1 LQQQKIML
9 TIRDNPGISRRDFV
23 RAGTLCFGGLALA
36 EFALPS
42 LLRAEAAAGIRS
54 SSKAV
59 VFVHL
64 DGGPPH
70 MDMIDPKPDAPAEI
84 RGEFSPI
91 SSNIPSLH
99 ISELLPRLAQSA
111 DRFAFIRSLVGS
123 AGAHDAFQCQSG
135 FAAKDM
141 ESVGGRPA
149 LGSVVSRLRGST
161 ADQAPS
167 FVDLMQGR
175 AYVRNSARPG
185 FLGPAY
191 QPFRPDISRLFAR
204 ELEGGMKN
212 ELARRGSGHATS
224 LALHDELSLGR
235 IDDRTQLLSGL
246 DRFRRESD
254 RSGMMG
260 AVDNFTQQA
269 VGILT
274 SGKFAKALDL
284 ASEPAQS
291 LARYS
296 LPRPVERVGT
306 SDDGN
311 AVKKFLL
318 ARRMLEAGVRVV
330 SLSLSDYDTH
340 SGNFDRMRRLMPV
353 LDCGLT
359 AFIADL
365 EERGMLSDVSI
376 VAWGEFG
383 RTPKVNKSAGRDHW
397 PGVGMALLAGGG
409 MQTGQVIG
417 STDRLA
423 SIPTSRPVH
432 YQDVI
437 ATVYHNLG
445 INPVATTLLD
455 PSGRPQ
461 HVVDKGQV
469 IGELV

>member
-1 LQQQKIML
+1 ML
-9 TIRDNPGISRRDFV
+9 TIHGTPDISRRDFV
-23 RAGTLCFGGLALA
+23 RAGALCFGGLALA
-36 EFALPS
+36 EFSLPS

-91 SSNIPSLH
+91 STKVPGLH
-99 ISELLPRLAQSA
+99 IGELLPQLAKSA
-111 DRFAFIRSLVGS
+111 DKFAFIRSLVGS

-141 ESVGGRPA
+141 ESIGGRPA
-149 LGSVVSRLRGST
+149 LGSVVSKLLGST

-175 AYVRNSARPG
+175 AFVRNSARPG
-185 FLGPAY
+185 FLGPAF

-204 ELEGGMKN
+204 ELEPGMKN
-212 ELARRGSGHATS
+212 ELARRGNGHATS
-224 LALHDELSLGR
+224 LAMNDGLSLGR

-246 DRFRRESD
+246 DRFRRETD

-260 AVDNFTQQA
+260 AVDDFTQQA

-284 ASEPAQS
+284 ASEPARG

-296 LPRPVERVGT
+296 LPQPVARVGT
-306 SDDGN
+306 SDDGS

-318 ARRMLEAGVRVV
+318 ARRLLEAGVRVV

-340 SGNFDRMRRLMPV
+340 SGNFDRLRRLMPV

-359 AFIADL
+359 ALVADL
-365 EERGMLSDVSI
+365 EERGMLRDVSI

-409 MQTGQVIG
+409 MKTGQVIG

-423 SIPTSRPVH
+423 SIPASRPVH

-437 ATVYHNLG
+437 ATLYHNLG
-445 INPVATTLLD
+445 ISPTATTLLD

-469 IGELV
+469 VTELL

>member
-1 LQQQKIML
+1 MF
-9 TIRDNPGISRRDFV
+9 TIRDNTDLSRRDCV
-23 RAGTLCFGGLALA
+23 RAGGACFGGLALA
-36 EFALPS
+36 EFGLPN

-54 SSKAV
+54 SNKGV

-84 RGEFSPI
+84 RGEFGPI
-91 SSNIPSLH
+91 STKIPGLQ
-99 ISELLPRLAQSA
+99 IGELLPRLARSA
-111 DRFAFIRSLVGS
+111 DKFAFIRSLIGS

-135 FAAKDM
+135 FAAKDL
-141 ESVGGRPA
+141 ESIGGRPA
-149 LGSVVSRLRGST
+149 LGSVVARLRGKTS
-161 ADQAPS
+161 DQAPS
-167 FVDLMQGR
+167 FVDVMQGR
-175 AYVRNSARPG
+175 AFVRNSARPG
-185 FLGPAY
+185 FLGPTY
-191 QPFRPDISRLFAR
+191 QPFRPDISRLFTR
-204 ELEGGMKN
+204 ELEVGMKN
-212 ELARRGSGHATS
+212 ELARRGSSHATS
-224 LALHDELSLGR
+224 LAMNDGLTLGR
-235 IDDRTQLLSGL
+235 LDDRTQLLSGL
-246 DRFRRESD
+246 DRFSREAD

-260 AVDNFTQQA
+260 AVDSFTQQA

-284 ASEPAQS
+284 ASEPAKGI
-291 LARYS
+291 ARYS
-296 LPRPVERVGT
+296 LPQPVERVGT
-306 SDDGN
+306 SDDGS

-318 ARRMLEAGVRVV
+318 ARRLLEAGVRVV

-340 SGNFDRMRRLMPV
+340 SGNFDRLRRLMPV

-359 AFIADL
+359 AFVADL
-365 EERGMLSDVSI
+365 EERGMLPDVSI
-376 VAWGEFG
+376 VVWGEFG
-383 RTPKVNKSAGRDHW
+383 RTPKINKSAGRDHW
-397 PGVGMALLAGGG
+397 PGVGMALLVGGG
-409 MQTGQVIG
+409 MKTGQVIG

-437 ATVYHNLG
+437 ATLYHNLG
-445 INPVATTLLD
+445 INPTSTTLLD

>member
-1 LQQQKIML
+1 ML
-9 TIRDNPGISRRDFV
+9 TIRGNPDISRREFV
-23 RAGTLCFGGLALA
+23 RAGALCFGGLALA
-36 EFALPS
+36 EFSLPS

-54 SSKAV
+54 SRKAV
-59 VFVHL
+59 IFVHL

-84 RGEFSPI
+84 RGEFGSVGTK
-91 SSNIPSLH
+91 IPGLH
-99 ISELLPRLAQSA
+99 IGELLPRLAKLA
-111 DRFAFIRSLVGS
+111 DKFAFVRSLVGS
-123 AGAHDAFQCQSG
+123 VGAHDAFQCQSG
-135 FAAKDM
+135 FGVKDL
-141 ESVGGRPA
+141 ESIGGRPA
-149 LGSVVSRLRGST
+149 LGSVVSKVRGST
-161 ADQAPS
+161 ADSAPAY
-167 FVDLMQGR
+167 VDMMQGR
-175 AYVRNSARPG
+175 AFVRNSCRPG

-191 QPFRPDISRLFAR
+191 QPFRPDISHLFTR
-204 ELEGGMKN
+204 ELQEGMKT
-212 ELARRGSGHATS
+212 ELAKRGAGHATS
-224 LALHDELSLGR
+224 LSLSESLTLGR

-246 DRFRRESD
+246 DRYRRQTD

-260 AVDNFTQQA
+260 AIDGFTQQA

-274 SGKFAKALDL
+274 SGKFAEALDL
-284 ASEPAQS
+284 SREPSKSA
-291 LARYS
+291 ARYD
-296 LPRPVERVGT
+296 LERPVERVGFN
-306 SDDGN
+306 DGGN
-311 AVKKFLL
+311 ATRKFLL
-318 ARRMLEAGVRVV
+318 ARRLIEAGVRVV

-340 SGNFDRMRRLMPV
+340 TGNFDRLRLMLPV
-353 LDCGLT
+353 LDHGIT
-359 AFIADL
+359 ALVADL
-365 EERGMLSDVSI
+365 EERGMLQDVSI

-437 ATVYHNLG
+437 ATLYHNLG
-445 INPVATTLLD
+445 ISPTSTTLLD

-469 IGELV
+469 IEELV